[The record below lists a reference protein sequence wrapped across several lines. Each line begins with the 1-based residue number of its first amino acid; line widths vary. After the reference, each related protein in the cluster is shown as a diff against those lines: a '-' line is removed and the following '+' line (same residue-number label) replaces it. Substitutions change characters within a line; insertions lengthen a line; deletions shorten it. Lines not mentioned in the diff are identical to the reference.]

1 MDETG
6 QKIVDAAMNL
16 VREKGYVATTT
27 KEIAR
32 LAGVNECTLFRK
44 FKNKKEIILQGVSQE
59 EWRAG
64 ITPDIFKH
72 VAWNLQ
78 KDLEMFMR
86 AYLDRMTA
94 DFVNLSVGLR
104 APQIYEETAP
114 FIMKVPR
121 SFLSAFTDYLNRM
134 CEMGKLSEGD
144 FTASALAVFSSVF
157 GYAFLNAS
165 FGKKLTE
172 VEKDDYIKNSVQ
184 LFLKGFEV

>member
-1 MDETG
+1 
-6 QKIVDAAMNL
+6 
-16 VREKGYVATTT
+16 
-27 KEIAR
+27 
-32 LAGVNECTLFRK
+32 
-44 FKNKKEIILQGVSQE
+44 
-59 EWRAG
+59 
-64 ITPDIFKH
+64 
-72 VAWNLQ
+72 
-78 KDLEMFMR
+78 MR